1 MTVRLVS
8 SLAAAFLGGLLC
20 LPAPVAA
27 HRAWMLP
34 SATVLSGGAQ
44 WVTVD
49 AAVSNDLFYF
59 EHNPLRLDNL
69 TITAPDGS
77 SIKPENSST
86 GKFRSTFDV
95 PIRQPGTYKLAVVN
109 QVIDAMYEDAGEV
122 KRWRGSPEAFA
133 REVPASAVNL
143 QTSKTVS
150 RLEVFVTSGKPTQD
164 VLKPTGVG
172 LELEPMTHPNDL
184 LQGEPAT
191 FRLLRDGKPAADVMV
206 AVVPGGIRYRDNL
219 NERSFTTDRDG
230 KFTVTFPEPGM
241 YWMSAMVRSGGAARE
256 GDAAPG
262 AGPGMAAGGGQS
274 GAPAQ
279 PPFRR
284 GERLIYTATLEVMA
298 K

>member
-1 MTVRLVS
+1 MTVRLSRTLAIASLGAVLC
-8 SLAAAFLGGLLC
+8 LAAPGE
-20 LPAPVAA
+20 A

-34 SATVLSGGAQ
+34 SATVLAGGAQ

-109 QVIDAMYEDAGEV
+109 QTMGAMYEDGGEV
-122 KRWRGSPEAFA
+122 KRWRGSAEALA
-133 REVPASAVNL
+133 REVPASAKNL

-150 RLEVFVTSGKPTQD
+150 RLEVFVTSGKPTQE

-172 LELEPMTHPNDL
+172 LELEPITHPNDL
-184 LQGEPAT
+184 LQGEPAA
-191 FRLLRDGKPAADVMV
+191 FRLLRDGKPAADVIV

-219 NERSFTTDRDG
+219 NERAFSTDQDG
-230 KFTVTFPEPGM
+230 KFTITFPEPGM
-241 YWMSAMVRSGGAARE
+241 YWISATVRSGAATRE
-256 GDAAPG
+256 GEGGPG
-262 AGPGMAAGGGQS
+262 AGPGMAPGGMPG

-279 PPFRR
+279 PPFRP
-284 GERLIYTATLEVMA
+284 GERFIYTATLEVMA